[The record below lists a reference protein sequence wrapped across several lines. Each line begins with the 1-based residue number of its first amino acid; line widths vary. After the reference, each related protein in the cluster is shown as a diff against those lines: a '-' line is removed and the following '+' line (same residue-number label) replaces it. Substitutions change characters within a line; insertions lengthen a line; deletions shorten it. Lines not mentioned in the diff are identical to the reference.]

1 MKCILVIEIDL
12 LGLGDEMICRICGVN
27 QTYNFDGVCDEC
39 KFSMMQNDEI
49 PPYFENN

>member
-1 MKCILVIEIDL
+1 L
-12 LGLGDEMICRICGVN
+12 LGREMSMLCKICGVK

-39 KFSMMQNDEI
+39 KFSILQNDEI